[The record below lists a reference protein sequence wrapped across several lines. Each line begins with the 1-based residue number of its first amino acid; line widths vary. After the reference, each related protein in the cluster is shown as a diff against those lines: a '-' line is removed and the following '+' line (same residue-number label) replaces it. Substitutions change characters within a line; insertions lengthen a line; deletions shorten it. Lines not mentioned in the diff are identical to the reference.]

1 MRHMKRISLLLLIA
15 LLVLPAIGCATSEE
29 AGPTDGSEP
38 YTVTRGDLAQE
49 VSASGNLAFSN
60 LEDLAFEMAGTVQD
74 VFVEEGGAVTAGQVV
89 ATLDTTDW
97 EKQLR
102 SLKLSVLSSEI
113 SLKQS
118 EQALEAAKEETQT
131 TITGDVVVNC
141 CPDEEEVHIKEMQL
155 EQAKLRLEDAQ
166 AALDEHL
173 TQSPEVVAPFD
184 GFVTKVTAEGG
195 DEVFKGSVA
204 VTVVDPNRFEALI
217 FVSENDIALV
227 KVGTQAEVSIDS
239 MSGVVLPAEVTAVA
253 PAATISSGVVNYE
266 VTVQV
271 ATVQEMQSQMKAA
284 QAQMAA
290 ARQQTASGELPDRL
304 KQAVED
310 GEMTAEE
317 AAVLAERMQS
327 GGFPQGGAA
336 PAYALEDIQ
345 LREGLSVSVT
355 LLIAERSNVVLVPNA
370 SISRVGSKS
379 IVTVLAAD
387 GSEEQRT
394 ITTGISNWQFTEVV
408 DGLEEGEVIKTYG
421 NTATTTGSGRPNG
434 MFVMGGPP
442 HG

>member
-1 MRHMKRISLLLLIA
+1 MRYTKPIILLLLGA
-15 LLVLPAIGCATSEE
+15 LLALPAIGCAQSEE
-29 AGPTDGSEP
+29 AGPTDGSES

-49 VSASGNLAFSN
+49 VSASGNLGFSN

-102 SLKLSVLSSEI
+102 SLKISVLSSEI
-113 SLKQS
+113 GVKQS
-118 EQALEAAKEETQT
+118 QQSLDAAKEETQT
-131 TITGDVVVNC
+131 TITGDVVMNC
-141 CPDEEEVHIKEMQL
+141 CPDQEDIRIKEMQL

-166 AALDEHL
+166 SALDEHL

-204 VTVVDPNRFEALI
+204 VTIVDPNRFEALI
-217 FVSENDIALV
+217 YVSENDIALV
-227 KVGTQAEVSIDS
+227 KEGTRAEVSIDS

-253 PAATISSGVVNYE
+253 PAATISSGVVNYQ
-266 VTVQV
+266 VTVQL
-271 ATVQEMQSQMKAA
+271 ATVEEMQAQMKKA

-290 ARQQTASGELPDRL
+290 GRQQTTSGELPDQLR
-304 KQAVED
+304 QAVEA
-310 GEMTAEE
+310 GQMTEEE
-317 AAVLAERMQS
+317 ARAMVERMQS
-327 GGFPQGGAA
+327 GGFSQGASTPTA
-336 PAYALEDIQ
+336 ALEDIQ

-355 LLIAERSNVVLVPNA
+355 LLIAERTSVVLVPNA
-370 SISRVGSKS
+370 AISKVGNRSV
-379 IVTVLAAD
+379 VTVLAED

-394 ITTGISNWQFTEVV
+394 ITTGIGNWQFTEVV
-408 DGLEEGEVIKTYG
+408 DGLDEGEVIKTYG
-421 NTATTTGSGRPNG
+421 NTATTTGNGRPNG
-434 MFVMGGPP
+434 MFVMGGAP

>member
-29 AGPTDGSEP
+29 AGPTDGSES
-38 YTVTRGDLAQE
+38 YTVTRGDLSQE

-74 VFVEEGGAVTAGQVV
+74 IFVEEGGAVTAGQVV

-102 SLKLSVLSSEI
+102 SLKISVLSSEI

-118 EQALEAAKEETQT
+118 QQALDAAKEETQT

-155 EQAKLRLEDAQ
+155 AQAKLRLEDAQ

-195 DEVFKGSVA
+195 EEVFKGSVA
-204 VTVVDPNRFEALI
+204 VTIVDPNRFEALI
-217 FVSENDIALV
+217 YVSENDIALV
-227 KVGTQAEVSIDS
+227 KEGTQAEVSIDS

-271 ATVQEMQSQMKAA
+271 ATVEDM

-290 ARQQTASGELPDRL
+290 NHQQAVSGELPDRL
-304 KQAVED
+304 TEAVEA
-310 GEMTAEE
+310 GQMTEEE
-317 AAVLAERMQS
+317 AAAIAERMQS
-327 GGFPQGGAA
+327 GGFPQGAFA
-336 PAYALEDIQ
+336 PNTTPQDIQ

-355 LLIAERSNVVLVPNA
+355 LLIAERTNVVLVPNA
-370 SISRVGSKS
+370 AIGKVGNRSV
-379 IVTVLAAD
+379 VTVLAEE

-421 NTATTTGSGRPNG
+421 NTATTPGNGRPGG

-442 HG
+442 H